1 MNMPSESIDLSALA
15 RPAVSP
21 AAPPRRRR
29 IGPWIVLL
37 LLLAFGAL
45 IAWSLAD
52 TLRGEVE
59 VSVVRPRLA
68 SSADATS
75 SAPARAPLLQA
86 AGWVEPDPF
95 PTQVSARVSGV
106 LAQVLVRESERVEA
120 DQLIATLVDD
130 LFQIDCDQAEATLV
144 TARAELAEARAEQ
157 GAASANWTH
166 ALAVKEAVAKAT
178 AEERARRAEKE
189 MRAAA
194 VEEARAGERIARSE
208 LELQRDLT
216 AAASTGARQLELAVA
231 RVDQAVAA
239 VALMQAEAAL
249 ADARHAGSVA
259 ELERAEAESR
269 LRIEDQARRDT
280 SLARVSAAEGR
291 VAEVEQMCARAKLRL
306 AWTEIRAPTAG
317 VVLERLVMPGTPLD
331 AGEAGVPVVT
341 LFDPTRLR
349 VRVDV
354 AQGEVGKLVVGQ
366 RVELASEARAGRPY
380 RGELLRVVQKADIQK
395 TTLQAHVRVLDPD
408 ELLRPEMLCQAR
420 FFALAAPG
428 GPADAGSPA
437 DSALAPLE
445 IPRRLLDEQG
455 RVWVVAG
462 DGTAARRKLDASGD
476 GEWVRVTS
484 GLNRSDKLVDE
495 GRAALTEGARLRVT
509 KED

>member
-1 MNMPSESIDLSALA
+1 MRSESIDLTALA
-15 RPAVSP
+15 RPAASH
-21 AAPPRRRR
+21 AAPPPRRRT
-29 IGPWIVLL
+29 GLWIVLL

-59 VSVVRPRLA
+59 VSVVRPRLT
-68 SSADATS
+68 SSANGAS
-75 SAPARAPLLQA
+75 SAPAGAPLLQA

-95 PTQVSARVSGV
+95 PLQVSARVSGV
-106 LAQVLVRESERVEA
+106 IAQVLVRESQHVEQG
-120 DQLIATLVDD
+120 QLVATLVDD
-130 LFQIDCDQAEATLV
+130 IYRIECDLAEATLAA
-144 TARAELAEARAEQ
+144 ARAELAGAQAEHV
-157 GAASANWTH
+157 AASANWTH
-166 ALAVKEAVAKAT
+166 ALAVKEALGKAT

-189 MRAAA
+189 LRTAA
-194 VEEARAGERIARSE
+194 VDEARAAERIARSE
-208 LELQRDLT
+208 LELQRELT
-216 AAASTGARQLELAVA
+216 ASGSTGARQIELAVA
-231 RVDQAVAA
+231 RVDETVAS
-239 VALMQAEAAL
+239 VARMLADAAL
-249 ADARHAGSVA
+249 ADAMHAKSVA
-259 ELERAEAESR
+259 ELERAEADSR
-269 LRIEDQARRDT
+269 LRIEDRARLDAA
-280 SLARVSAAEGR
+280 LARIAAAEGK
-291 VAEVEQMCARAKLRL
+291 VAEVEQMCARAKTRL
-306 AWTEIRAPTAG
+306 AWTEIHAPTAG

-341 LFDPTRLR
+341 LYDPAQLR

-380 RGELLRVVQKADIQK
+380 RGELLRIVQKADIQK

-420 FFALAAPG
+420 FFAFAAPDAPKG
-428 GPADAGSPA
+428 GGSLA
-437 DSALAPLE
+437 ESALALLE

-455 RVWVVAG
+455 RAWIVAG
-462 DGTAARRKLDASGD
+462 DGTAARRKLETSGD

-495 GRAALTEGARLRVT
+495 GRAALTEGARLRVA